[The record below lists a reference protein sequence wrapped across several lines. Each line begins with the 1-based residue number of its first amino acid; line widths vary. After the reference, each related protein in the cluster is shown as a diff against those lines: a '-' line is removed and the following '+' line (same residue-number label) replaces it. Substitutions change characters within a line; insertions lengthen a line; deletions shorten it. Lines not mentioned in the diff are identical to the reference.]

1 MEIQDVNFTNISMG
15 VTLLEPEFGP
25 YVTPSVVIL
34 SVIAVFG
41 FVGNTVMLISLLM
54 GYKRGWS
61 NTDLF
66 ILNVV
71 VIDLVVVSIN
81 LPLRAVVEA
90 SPSFPL
96 GESGCKATVYFP
108 YFCTAAVPLTVLSL
122 VLNAAFQRVL
132 RAPCPR
138 WFVYAAVPII
148 WVVAFVVPIPPVVH
162 ARLMSFHFGEQVQ
175 FACTTEWPG
184 QWFLYDTVIFALF
197 VALPT
202 LMLLAF
208 CIVIIAVRR
217 QTTGPQEGR
226 RTDILIIIMAALF
239 VVTYLLYHVTHMYL
253 THSSSYDIRGFVA
266 AIKVGICL
274 IYLNSAVK
282 PLLCACLYHRFRGAF
297 ASCRGRD
304 ERAGGPDERGA
315 ELRSL

>member
-1 MEIQDVNFTNISMG
+1 MEMQDVNFTNISMG
-15 VTLLEPEFGP
+15 VTLLEPDP

-34 SVIAVFG
+34 SLIALLG

-108 YFCTAAVPLTVLSL
+108 YFCTAAVPLAVLSL

-148 WVVAFVVPIPPVVH
+148 WVVAIFVPIPPVVY
-162 ARLMSFHFGEQVQ
+162 AGLTSFHIGEQVQ
-175 FACTTEWPG
+175 FVCMTQWPG

-197 VALPT
+197 VALPA
-202 LMLLAF
+202 LMLLASS
-208 CIVIIAVRR
+208 IVIIAVKR
-217 QTTGPQEGR
+217 QATGPQEGR

-239 VVTYLLYHVTHMYL
+239 VVTYLPYHVTHMYL
-253 THSSSYDIRGFVA
+253 THGSGYDMTAVA
-266 AIKVGICL
+266 AIKVGIFL
-274 IYLNSAVK
+274 VYLNSAIK
-282 PLLCACLYHRFRGAF
+282 PLLCACLYDRFRGAF
-297 ASCRGRD
+297 VSCRGRD